1 MFYKTSR
8 AIVTKREEILYR
20 KFVADCKANPAVC
33 LHGTEIGSIELLNSK
48 TYKLKNSRFAYFLKN
63 PNRSWLRS
71 FHLAWGLGEKMARIP
86 LFIFSCE
93 HETKFAARRG

>member
-8 AIVTKREEILYR
+8 AIVTKRKEILYR

-33 LHGTEIGSIELLNSK
+33 LHGTEIGSIDLLNSL

-71 FHLAWGLGEKMARIP
+71 FRSPWGLGGKKASKERSSP
-86 LFIFSCE
+86 GF
-93 HETKFAARRG
+93 